1 MIAWDDLTLE
11 KKKMLFELLYFFQI
25 KENITIKLQMKDLKK
40 KSSNINTELTKYWND
55 LNDIN
60 FKILVTSFIFS
71 WQKPQPIILQ
81 TIQ

>member
-1 MIAWDDLTLE
+1 MIAWDDLTFK
-11 KKKMLFELLYFFQI
+11 KKKMHFWAPLFFSNKKNYH
-25 KENITIKLQMKDLKK
+25 KITNERFKK

>member
-1 MIAWDDLTLE
+1 
-11 KKKMLFELLYFFQI
+11 
-25 KENITIKLQMKDLKK
+25 MKDLKK
-40 KSSNINTELTKYWND
+40 KASNINTELTKYWSD

-60 FKILVTSFIFS
+60 FKIFVTSFIFS

>member
-40 KSSNINTELTKYWND
+40 NRVIS
-55 LNDIN
+55 
-60 FKILVTSFIFS
+60 
-71 WQKPQPIILQ
+71 
-81 TIQ
+81 IQN